1 MEDKLIK
8 KLISNLEKSLP
19 GIEAQIKMAHADR
32 MIPKEAP
39 SEAKLAAV
47 LLLLVKVNKSWHV
60 LFVERVGRSGD
71 VHSNQIAFPGGKME
85 ITDATL
91 LHTALRETWEEIG
104 IPNEKI
110 RFLGR
115 LTPLYIPVSNF
126 HMHPF
131 VGVMDTL
138 PVFTIQPNEIKQV
151 FTFPLIKLKN
161 PNTVKITD
169 IRINE
174 KLTLTDIP
182 YYDVNKKVLWGA
194 TAMVISEFLNVLK

>member
-8 KLISNLEKSLP
+8 KLIANLENSLP
-19 GIEAQIKMAHADR
+19 GIEAQIKMAHPER

-47 LLLLVKVNKSWHV
+47 LLLLIKVKKAWHV
-60 LFVERVGRSGD
+60 LFVERVGRQGD

-85 ITDATL
+85 ISDSTL
-91 LHTALRETWEEIG
+91 VHTALRETWEEIG

-110 RFLGR
+110 NIIGG

-126 HMHPF
+126 HMHPYI
-131 VGVMDTL
+131 GVIDTL
-138 PVFTIQPNEIKQV
+138 PEFTIQPNEIKQV
-151 FTFPLIKLKN
+151 FTFSLAKLKK
-161 PNTVKITD
+161 PDTVKITD

-182 YYDVNKKVLWGA
+182 YYDVNGKVLWGA
-194 TAMVISEFLNVLK
+194 TAMVISEFLNVMK